1 MAEATATT
9 NMVKENTPPSNLT
22 VAESNSAER
31 RVKGKPGETWRKNE
45 VHEIP
50 HK

>member
-1 MAEATATT
+1 MAGETATT
-9 NMVKENTPPSNLT
+9 KLMKENMPPSNLT
-22 VAESNSAER
+22 VAESNLVER
-31 RVKGKPGETWRKNE
+31 KVKGKPGETWRKNE